1 MNRKIR
7 ILLCSMIL
15 GFSLTACLVL
25 PGGTEPSDK
34 ISFSGREHREAVRTV
49 AWWST
54 MYERPNPDQLPVK
67 IRFQWLKGLE

>member
-7 ILLCSMIL
+7 ILLCSMIFGL
-15 GFSLTACLVL
+15 SLTACLVL
-25 PGGTEPSDK
+25 PGGSELPGKSR
-34 ISFSGREHREAVRTV
+34 FSGKEHQETVRNV

-67 IRFQWLKGLE
+67 VRFEWLKGLE

>member
-7 ILLCSMIL
+7 IALCSMIFGL
-15 GFSLTACLVL
+15 SLTFCLIL
-25 PGGTEPSDK
+25 PGDTKTQGSAGHTENW
-34 ISFSGREHREAVRTV
+34 RAVQTV

-67 IRFQWLKGLE
+67 VRFQWLKGLE